1 MVSVHALHEAAARL
15 NSTELE
21 EILAAGVDVNS
32 TDKDGNTALH
42 IVMNNEF
49 QGHLN
54 EDLVTGCVDVLLR
67 YKANHRAPGHNNQTP
82 LELAITNK
90 LYSCIHLLLKAGADM
105 VSSLATELPNVIL
118 ERLDDG
124 VTYYQDTEG
133 TDIIQLDWRPVLGY
147 SDKRYKDE
155 NSIKLPPESEFMYK
169 TITAKIKNL
178 VDKEAIINHPLVK
191 AFIHL
196 KLAEIPKRYKMIQ
209 VFEIVYLCLMAL
221 FIYTL
226 YFLRCPLNGLDSKG
240 TTNTDGTT
248 STSTDSSSTIDPQQF
263 TDETTEDYMFPPEEE
278 STGEKCDINII
289 TVFQCYIVLLLTLVF
304 FGRDGYLVY
313 RVGRIHFLEWRD
325 WVWRISLFVNLPVLW
340 PALYPSDD
348 YNLTYSYPF
357 CSVRATSRVS
367 SYFTLFG
374 GTSIYYVIKKVAILF
389 ISIHSL
395 IQLETFKIFA
405 VYVETF
411 VSMLITV
418 CKLLLLF
425 SPMYLGFYMGFN
437 LMFDDLARVFS
448 FITMSVDAG
457 TDTFSAI
464 GDASK
469 ENSYTFELISK
480 VFAFTFIVVMSIGFM
495 NYVLA
500 TSIDDVQGLKQE
512 AKVTR
517 VLRQVRNILQV
528 DQRSRSFRLVK
539 HDPKM
544 ETSYFYTYKPIEE
557 KQKLSA
563 EIMLEI
569 TLLLKA
575 KRDAQVDEAGDE
587 PDESG
592 TSRA

>member
-313 RVGRIHFLEWRD
+313 RV
-325 WVWRISLFVNLPVLW
+325 
-340 PALYPSDD
+340 
-348 YNLTYSYPF
+348 
-357 CSVRATSRVS
+357 
-367 SYFTLFG
+367 
-374 GTSIYYVIKKVAILF
+374 AILF